1 MIPGVLELNSKTKYG
16 MSSRNVPSYLF
27 RPLDTSLGLCIV
39 GCSRKDTTSN
49 VLALITVEQWT
60 EKLTKGNLT
69 EIIGNCGDQIA
80 EETALLFQ
88 YSIRPWKKFKE
99 PFKIPTQEYPFITG
113 YAFNVDPAGC
123 QDIDDVVLIGENGYI
138 YIVIADVCSWVS
150 ENKRH
155 FEIASKIGQTLYKD
169 GQVIAPLLPFQ
180 EEISLFPGK
189 LRRGVALKF
198 KWDKEITEIS
208 FERISFINT
217 ESFSYENIHSSKYS
231 NLLMNISSYLAK
243 KQLNDSHEWI
253 EQLMIFYNTETAKIL
268 MKKNQGFLRSQSPP
282 DIEKLELYKS
292 FGVELA
298 NKSASYVSPSENANH
313 YGMNQKYCHATSP
326 IRRFVDIINQMV
338 LCNEIPFECL
348 IDEINKREKCS
359 KKYERE
365 IFFLRK
371 VLEPS
376 RNINGIVLNDHRIWI
391 PEWKRIITCENNSI
405 PGNKG
410 KIVYSVNM
418 NNSTWKRRL
427 VFRFE
432 DTDCLEQQTI

>member
-1 MIPGVLELNSKTKYG
+1 
-16 MSSRNVPSYLF
+16 
-27 RPLDTSLGLCIV
+27 
-39 GCSRKDTTSN
+39 
-49 VLALITVEQWT
+49 
-60 EKLTKGNLT
+60 
-69 EIIGNCGDQIA
+69 
-80 EETALLFQ
+80 
-88 YSIRPWKKFKE
+88 
-99 PFKIPTQEYPFITG
+99 
-113 YAFNVDPAGC
+113 
-123 QDIDDVVLIGENGYI
+123 
-138 YIVIADVCSWVS
+138 
-150 ENKRH
+150 
-155 FEIASKIGQTLYKD
+155 
-169 GQVIAPLLPFQ
+169 
-180 EEISLFPGK
+180 
-189 LRRGVALKF
+189 
-198 KWDKEITEIS
+198 
-208 FERISFINT
+208 
-217 ESFSYENIHSSKYS
+217 
-231 NLLMNISSYLAK
+231 MNISSYLAK

-298 NKSASYVSPSENANH
+298 NKSASYVPPSENANH

-338 LCNEIPFECL
+338 LCNEIPFECS

>member
-1 MIPGVLELNSKTKYG
+1 MIPGILELNSKTKYG

-27 RPLDTSLGLCIV
+27 RPLDISLGLCIV

-49 VLALITVEQWT
+49 VLALITVEHWT

-69 EIIGNCGDQIA
+69 EIIGNCGDQNA

-99 PFKIPTQEYPFITG
+99 PFKIPTNEYPFVSG
-113 YAFNVDPAGC
+113 YSFNVDPVGC
-123 QDIDDVVLIGENGYI
+123 QDIDDVILIDDNGYI

-150 ENKRH
+150 ENKKH

-180 EEISLFPGK
+180 EEISLLPGK
-189 LRRGVALKF
+189 LRKGIALKF
-198 KWDKEITEIS
+198 KWNTEITEIS
-208 FERISFINT
+208 FEKISFINT
-217 ESFSYENIHSSKYS
+217 ESFSYETFYTSKYA

-243 KQLNDSHEWI
+243 KTLNDSHEWI

-292 FGVELA
+292 FGIELA
-298 NKSASYVSPSENANH
+298 NKSAVYVLPSEDANH
-313 YGMNQKYCHATSP
+313 YGMKQKYCHATSP

-338 LCNEIPFECL
+338 LCNEIPFECS

-359 KKYERE
+359 KRYERDL
-365 IFFLRK
+365 FFLRK

-376 RNINGIVLNDHRIWI
+376 RNIQGIVLNDHRIWI
-391 PEWKRIITCENNSI
+391 PEWKRIITCENDSI
-405 PGNKG
+405 PGKKC

-418 NNSTWKRRL
+418 NNTTWKRRL

-432 DTDCLEQQTI
+432 DINC